1 MQRKHIQGFS
11 LLEAIVSMVLIS
23 TLGAS
28 LFLWL
33 NSGLSSLYRVKA
45 LEEENVAKLNV
56 LEFSSSLNPMQSGQG
71 SQDFGTYQAEWK
83 AKPLTEIFDATN
95 YPTGIGLYQVALYEI
110 TFSVT
115 RAGGE
120 KWFEMTTRQPG
131 FKKVRGG
138 MPLIN

>member
-1 MQRKHIQGFS
+1 MQRNRIQGFS
-11 LLEAIVSMVLIS
+11 LLETIVAMVLIS

-33 NSGLSSLYRVKA
+33 NSGISSLYRVKA

-56 LEFSSSLNPMQSGQG
+56 LEYSSSLNPMQSAQG
-71 SQDFGTYQAEWK
+71 SQNFGSYQAEWR
-83 AKPLTEIFDATN
+83 AKPVTEILDASN
-95 YPTGIGLYQVALYEI
+95 YPTGIGLYQIALYEI
-110 TFSVT
+110 TFSIT
-115 RAGGE
+115 RVGGD